1 MTSGGAT
8 ILVMTALSAVIHP
21 DGHAVAKVALKRAG
35 HAMPHTTF
43 VPDDL
48 NYAGSPWLSI
58 EPGLYSTGSDGTVE
72 LPIKNE
78 SKTVGMTLDRGDYVG
93 EAQILNDD
101 EIMHISHDL
110 EDDVM
115 AGLSEKDKTVIKM
128 WQEEMKFCEWK
139 APGLEESVVRSFCKE
154 QGGSSSLSGRCK
166 LVISRLG

>member
-1 MTSGGAT
+1 M
-8 ILVMTALSAVIHP
+8 LHRLH
-21 DGHAVAKVALKRAG
+21 VAKVALKRAG

-154 QGGSSSLSGRCK
+154 QGGSSSVPEVKAADIDGCD
-166 LVISRLG
+166 VIAMDRWRYVRLRVKNG